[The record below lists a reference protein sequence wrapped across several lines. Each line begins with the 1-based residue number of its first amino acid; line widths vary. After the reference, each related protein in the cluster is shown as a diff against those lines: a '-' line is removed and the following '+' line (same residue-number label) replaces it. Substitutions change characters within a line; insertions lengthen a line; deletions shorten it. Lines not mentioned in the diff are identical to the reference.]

1 MEEDNRGT
9 IQLSKYPCHTERT
22 KHWGMYAIW
31 LREAVANGELA
42 LACPRPLLTL
52 QNPRIAGG
60 ALAYHS
66 GSLNCAIVL
75 PGRHAGGGSGRFPL
89 NMKVLIHAYESWKHP
104 LRSIKPQD
112 P

>member
-60 ALAYHS
+60 ALAH
-66 GSLNCAIVL
+66 GVL
-75 PGRHAGGGSGRFPL
+75 LTGALSAAAPL
-89 NMKVLIHAYESWKHP
+89 ASDILPH
-104 LRSIKPQD
+104 
-112 P
+112 